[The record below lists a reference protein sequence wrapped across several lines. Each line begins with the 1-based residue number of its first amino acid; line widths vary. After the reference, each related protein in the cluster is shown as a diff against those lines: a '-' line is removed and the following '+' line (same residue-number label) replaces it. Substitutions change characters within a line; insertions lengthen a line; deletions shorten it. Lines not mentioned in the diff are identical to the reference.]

1 MKSMKFFSESDLTE
15 AALILLTSSKPSAA
29 GLLGGVKRRAKNRAI
44 IRFCSRIEFEDISL
58 TAMRHF
64 MRQIFGVS
72 VSNLDLMRWATPG
85 RKANDRVNIDILI
98 KNISPSLIDDAQEQ
112 MQMFEQEW
120 KVLLVRARAMIS
132 GS

>member
-1 MKSMKFFSESDLTE
+1 
-15 AALILLTSSKPSAA
+15 
-29 GLLGGVKRRAKNRAI
+29 
-44 IRFCSRIEFEDISL
+44 
-58 TAMRHF
+58 
-64 MRQIFGVS
+64 
-72 VSNLDLMRWATPG
+72 
-85 RKANDRVNIDILI
+85 VNIDILI

>member
-1 MKSMKFFSESDLTE
+1 
-15 AALILLTSSKPSAA
+15 
-29 GLLGGVKRRAKNRAI
+29 
-44 IRFCSRIEFEDISL
+44 
-58 TAMRHF
+58 MRHF